1 LIKKI
6 LIVEDETLI
15 SEELSLIIQS
25 LGYEVVGI
33 ANNESDALALVQKEN
48 PDLVCLD
55 IDLKAGGSGFNIAS
69 KLEIPFLFI
78 TSFFD
83 EITLAKAKDYSPYSY
98 IVKPFRDIDIKSNLS
113 LAFFKIESQ
122 IETKPSSVVG
132 KKEEL
137 FIKKD
142 GEAFRID
149 SSEILYLKGEDN
161 YSVLHMTDG
170 SKHMT
175 STTLKKMNEKLEP
188 FGFIRVHKSYSVSIA
203 KVTGFQGS
211 TIYLTEKAIPIGKA
225 FRSNLRDRFTVL

>member
-1 LIKKI
+1 LSKKI
-6 LIVEDETLI
+6 LIVEDDPLI
-15 SEELSLIIQS
+15 SEELSLIIGS

-33 ANNESDALALVQKEN
+33 VNNETDALTAVQKES

-55 IDLKAGGSGFNIAS
+55 IDLKAGGSGFNVAS
-69 KLEIPFLFI
+69 KLEVPFLFI

-83 EITLAKAKDYSPYSY
+83 EMTLAKAKDYDPYSY

-122 IETKPSSVVG
+122 QGEKPAAVG
-132 KKEEL
+132 KPEEL
-137 FIKKD
+137 FIRKD

-149 SSEILYLKGEDN
+149 SDEILYLKGEDN
-161 YSVLHMTDG
+161 YSVLHMANG

-175 STTLKKMNEKLEP
+175 STTLKKMTEKLEP
-188 FGFIRVHKSYSVSIA
+188 YGFIRVHKSYSVSIA

-225 FRSNLRDRFTVL
+225 FRSNLRARFTVL